1 VSDKGKTIR
10 KNITYN
16 TARDK
21 EIHEWLESLPPKSHS
36 ENIRKA
42 IEFYLKHNEKDYNSN
57 LVKQVKSLEI
67 RVERLEKKVSSDN
80 KTPES
85 DKNKEKDERY
95 NDDYLD
101 AKDILKN
108 LGK

>member
-1 VSDKGKTIR
+1 MDDKGKTIR

-42 IEFYLKHNEKDYNSN
+42 IEFYLKHNENDYNSN
-57 LVKQVKSLEI
+57 LVDQVESLVE
-67 RVERLEKKVSSDN
+67 RVERLEKEFSSDN
-80 KTPES
+80 KTLES
-85 DKNKEKDERY
+85 NKDQEKDERH

>member
-1 VSDKGKTIR
+1 MDDKGKTIR

-42 IEFYLKHNEKDYNSN
+42 IDFYLKHNEKDYNIN
-57 LVKQVKSLEI
+57 LVEQVESLEI
-67 RVERLEKKVSSDN
+67 RVKRLEKEAFNKDETTRYEEVKGSNEGSDN
-80 KTPES
+80 
-85 DKNKEKDERY
+85 
-95 NDDYLD
+95 DYLD
-101 AKDILKN
+101 AKNILKN